1 MSVDDLFSGADAA
14 GPVDPHVI
22 LRGVRRWTILGGV
35 LNYTSFLA
43 AAAMVL
49 LRVPDLPLPEA
60 VINTVGLGFTLISF
74 LAAPGAFVSIW
85 AWIRAEETLKK
96 ARTGALPEAV
106 GPAAHVARQR
116 AFFLLGIS
124 AMCLAAQIW
133 ALRFV
138 WPSL

>member
-14 GPVDPHVI
+14 EPVDPRVI

-35 LNYTSFLA
+35 LNYTSFMA
-43 AAAMVL
+43 AAAMVF
-49 LRVPDLPLPEA
+49 LRVPDLPLPE
-60 VINTVGLGFTLISF
+60 VVVTRVGLGFTAISF

-106 GPAAHVARQR
+106 GPAAHAARQR

-138 WPSL
+138 WPI